1 VNLIEAKKIVGNQP
15 TWALKNMV
23 KALNMLPW
31 LNTAEDELRLKAAKE
46 SSQIKKVNLRKKFKD
61 VNDVLENATD
71 EEFRV
76 IHARLGNENPASA
89 GWLLLKRIESKGYAP
104 L

>member
-1 VNLIEAKKIVGNQP
+1 MAKYSRGR
-15 TWALKNMV
+15 
-23 KALNMLPW
+23 
-31 LNTAEDELRLKAAKE
+31 TASKSGEG

-71 EEFRV
+71 EEFAIVHR
-76 IHARLGNENPASA
+76 RLEQKNLYGA
-89 GWLLLKRIESKGYAP
+89 GWLLLKRIEVKGYAP

>member
-1 VNLIEAKKIVGNQP
+1 MAKYSGGR
-15 TWALKNMV
+15 
-23 KALNMLPW
+23 
-31 LNTAEDELRLKAAKE
+31 TASQSGEG

-89 GWLLLKRIESKGYAP
+89 GWLLLKRIESKDTLLFDLVIVLVLYWG
-104 L
+104 LI

>member
-1 VNLIEAKKIVGNQP
+1 MAKYSRGR
-15 TWALKNMV
+15 
-23 KALNMLPW
+23 
-31 LNTAEDELRLKAAKE
+31 TASKSGEG
-46 SSQIKKVNLRKKFKD
+46 SSQIKKVNPRKKFKD

>member
-1 VNLIEAKKIVGNQP
+1 MAKYSRGR
-15 TWALKNMV
+15 
-23 KALNMLPW
+23 
-31 LNTAEDELRLKAAKE
+31 TASPSGEG

-76 IHARLGNENPASA
+76 IHARLGNENPARRGMVIA
-89 GWLLLKRIESKGYAP
+89 KTN
-104 L
+104 

>member
-1 VNLIEAKKIVGNQP
+1 MAKHSGGR
-15 TWALKNMV
+15 
-23 KALNMLPW
+23 
-31 LNTAEDELRLKAAKE
+31 TASKSGKG
-46 SSQIKKVNLRKKFKD
+46 SSQIKKVRKKFKD